1 MGILQQARRGK
12 VSVRDVRGL
21 LREGLGLHRFPEKD
35 ARNLL
40 KAAEASLALA
50 ESRGVW
56 HRCRHFSFVFDA
68 NRLVS
73 VGLNSRKTHPR
84 NLLYSYKG
92 RDDVD
97 ISPMVGTHS
106 EMSAVLRMDEDDCR
120 GLKMVNVRVN
130 RRGNFD
136 HSRPCRGCVD
146 MIRRLGFRE
155 VFYTDGDGSFVSME
169 ISGG

>member
-1 MGILQQARRGK
+1 M
-12 VSVRDVRGL
+12 
-21 LREGLGLHRFPEKD
+21 LREGLGLHRFPERD

-56 HRCRHFSFVFDA
+56 QRCRHFSFVFDGP
-68 NRLVS
+68 RLIS

-84 NLLYSYKG
+84 NLRYSYTG
-92 RDDVD
+92 RDDTD
-97 ISPMVGTHS
+97 ISPLVGTHS
-106 EMSAVLRMDEDDCR
+106 EMSAVIRMDGEDCK

-130 RRGNFD
+130 RRGEFD

-146 MIRRLGFRE
+146 MIRSLGFKE
-155 VFYTDGDGSFVSME
+155 VFYTDREGRFVLME
-169 ISGG
+169 IVGG